1 MEGFHSLCLPCGV
14 VAHYLW
20 QGEKQPS
27 LLNYAFVLFLFS
39 APGSHTQWTIVH
51 HFSHICEM
59 RAVGDLSHAVDDC
72 PSFLSQL

>member
-1 MEGFHSLCLPCGV
+1 MAGGKDMSLPVFIPLNV
-14 VAHYLW
+14 V
-20 QGEKQPS
+20 
-27 LLNYAFVLFLFS
+27 LNYAFVLFLFS

-51 HFSHICEM
+51 HFSHNCEM